1 MLEIYGNIYGHMWK
15 FWWYMLEIYAHIPCY
30 IMAYAEQLQ
39 IVKPAWNKKCIRHL
53 FGDGYPI
60 DRNVI
65 SPGSSITYPSWL
77 AIRSQWWMVFPLQMT
92 LTPGCNPWLFP
103 LVTRT
108 APPNMVDVSSKEIG
122 FKWCI
127 WMYMVYIYAVY
138 CRNTYVNTWYSYHR
152 LPCSP

>member
-1 MLEIYGNIYGHMWK
+1 
-15 FWWYMLEIYAHIPCY
+15 MLEIYANIPCY

-60 DRNVI
+60 DRHPLCWRSDPN
-65 SPGSSITYPSWL
+65 GGWLITP
-77 AIRSQWWMVFPLQMT
+77 
-92 LTPGCNPWLFP
+92 
-103 LVTRT
+103 T

-138 CRNTYVNTWYSYHR
+138 CRDTYVNT
-152 LPCSP
+152 